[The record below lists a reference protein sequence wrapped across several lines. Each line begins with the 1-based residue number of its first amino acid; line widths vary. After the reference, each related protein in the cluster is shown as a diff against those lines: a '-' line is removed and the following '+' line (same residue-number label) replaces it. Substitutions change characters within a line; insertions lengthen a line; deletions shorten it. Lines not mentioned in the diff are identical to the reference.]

1 MMRQK
6 RTIILMCIFVCTWVS
21 TLFALPSSTKMTP
34 NGSKEVMKV
43 TEDKKI
49 LTDTIKVKKIFTI
62 DSIKNKLIE
71 ETENYIFRK
80 FPKTNKKLPSTIVE
94 NGLEHDIDI
103 LFMMAQTKVETCF
116 GTAGAGRETSRR
128 SLFGVA
134 NRRYSS
140 YENAVEDYIAIL
152 KKSYLTRGRTEQHLM
167 NKYTTTRGGRY
178 ATDPRYEISLRAA
191 YSEINSK
198 TSIKRLQKEYL
209 MHKNANEL

>member
-1 MMRQK
+1 
-6 RTIILMCIFVCTWVS
+6 MCIFVCTWVS
-21 TLFALPSSTKMTP
+21 TLLALPASTKMSP

-43 TEDKKI
+43 MDDKKV
-49 LTDTIKVKKIFTI
+49 LTDTIKISTI
-62 DSIKNKLIE
+62 SIVDSIKNKLIE
-71 ETENYIFRK
+71 ETENYIFRR
-80 FPKTNKKLPSTIVE
+80 FPRANKKVPTSIVE

-103 LFMMAQTKVETCF
+103 MFMMAQTKVETCF

-134 NRRYSS
+134 NRRYTS
-140 YENAVEDYIAIL
+140 YEKAIEDYIAIL
-152 KKSYLTRGRTEQHLM
+152 KKSYLTKGRTEQHLM